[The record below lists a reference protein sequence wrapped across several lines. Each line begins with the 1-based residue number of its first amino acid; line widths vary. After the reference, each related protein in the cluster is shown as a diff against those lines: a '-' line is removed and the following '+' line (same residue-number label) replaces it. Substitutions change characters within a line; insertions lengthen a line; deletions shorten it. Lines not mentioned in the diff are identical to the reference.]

1 MIRRPPRST
10 RTDTLLPS
18 TTLFRS
24 APSPRPSAAPCP
36 AAATRRTCPSTPS
49 SAPTPPSPSATGKG
63 AARSKARN
71 PLPRSTF
78 WLYRND
84 LGGTLQVRRSHRM
97 SSGAWRRRL
106 PAAALSMLLAV
117 ALTLAGAVHA
127 LPPQGSATPSSD
139 SISRAEAFVPWICG
153 PGTSTEQQAPAPGGV
168 EQGCPAC
175 TLAKAPGLLPVAL
188 YEPVVVRRLLSP
200 LRPGRQAGPVLQ
212 FAPSHPPARAPPPR
226 PARHPPPP
234 AS

>member
-1 MIRRPPRST
+1 
-10 RTDTLLPS
+10 
-18 TTLFRS
+18 
-24 APSPRPSAAPCP
+24 
-36 AAATRRTCPSTPS
+36 
-49 SAPTPPSPSATGKG
+49 
-63 AARSKARN
+63 
-71 PLPRSTF
+71 
-78 WLYRND
+78 
-84 LGGTLQVRRSHRM
+84 M

-175 TLAKAPGLLPVAL
+175 TLAKAKS
-188 YEPVVVRRLLSP
+188 EEHTSE
-200 LRPGRQAGPVLQ
+200 LQ
-212 FAPSHPPARAPPPR
+212 SLMRTSYAVFCLKQQN
-226 PARHPPPP
+226 
-234 AS
+234 

>member
-1 MIRRPPRST
+1 MRIS
-10 RTDTLLPS
+10 DW
-18 TTLFRS
+18 
-24 APSPRPSAAPCP
+24 
-36 AAATRRTCPSTPS
+36 S
-49 SAPTPPSPSATGKG
+49 SDVCSSDLKG

-153 PGTSTEQQAPAPGGV
+153 PGTSTEQQDRKS
-168 EQGCPAC
+168 
-175 TLAKAPGLLPVAL
+175 T
-188 YEPVVVRRLLSP
+188 RLNSS
-200 LRPGRQAGPVLQ
+200 Q
-212 FAPSHPPARAPPPR
+212 
-226 PARHPPPP
+226 
-234 AS
+234 